1 MDISR
6 TPPETRYAK
15 SGDIHIAYQTIG
27 KGPLDLVFV
36 PGFISHVEWFW
47 EEPACARFFGRL
59 ASFARLILFDKRGT
73 GLSGRVAQVPTL
85 EQRMDD
91 VRAVLDAACSEQAAI
106 VGISEGGPMSVLFAA
121 TYPERTAAL
130 VLYGTFAEFSSW
142 VSTQQDLE
150 RILAYMDT
158 SWGTGTSLPRFAPSL
173 ADDER
178 FRYWWARHERLGASP
193 GAAMALMRMN
203 SEIDVRPV
211 LPVVHV
217 PTLVL
222 HRRDD
227 VNITVAAGRYIA
239 EHIPG
244 AKYVELAGQDHVPWV
259 GDAEAVLSEIQ
270 EFLTGARHTP
280 EPDRVL
286 ATVLFIDIVGSTAR
300 AAALGDRRWRDQLEN
315 YYSIVRQEL
324 SRFKGR
330 EISTAGDGFLATFD
344 GPARAIGC
352 ACAVRAVVRQLG
364 IDIRA
369 GLHTGECE
377 VLANGADV
385 AGIAVHIGARV
396 AAAAAPG
403 EVLVSSTVKDLVAGS
418 GLQFQDRGLRTLKGV
433 PAKWRLFAAANETS
447 PA

>member
-1 MDISR
+1 
-6 TPPETRYAK
+6 
-15 SGDIHIAYQTIG
+15 
-27 KGPLDLVFV
+27 
-36 PGFISHVEWFW
+36 
-47 EEPACARFFGRL
+47 
-59 ASFARLILFDKRGT
+59 
-73 GLSGRVAQVPTL
+73 
-85 EQRMDD
+85 
-91 VRAVLDAACSEQAAI
+91 
-106 VGISEGGPMSVLFAA
+106 
-121 TYPERTAAL
+121 
-130 VLYGTFAEFSSW
+130 
-142 VSTQQDLE
+142 
-150 RILAYMDT
+150 
-158 SWGTGTSLPRFAPSL
+158 
-173 ADDER
+173 
-178 FRYWWARHERLGASP
+178 
-193 GAAMALMRMN
+193 MALMRMN

-377 VLANGADV
+377 VLANGVDV
-385 AGIAVHIGARV
+385 GGIAVHIGARV

-403 EVLVSSTVKDLVAGS
+403 EVLVSGTVKDLVAGS

-433 PAKWRLFAAANETS
+433 PSKWRLFAAANETS